1 MSYLFIRYVHDRSLH
16 LIEENFIKLFSN
28 NNEKNLVCNKKV
40 DQVYNP
46 FLGLYDQVIKSTRW
60 MPWQL
65 KAMKDV
71 VTCDK
76 LRGGGKQ
83 PLIRRFPNGRTQCA

>member
-1 MSYLFIRYVHDRSLH
+1 
-16 LIEENFIKLFSN
+16 
-28 NNEKNLVCNKKV
+28 
-40 DQVYNP
+40 
-46 FLGLYDQVIKSTRW
+46 

-76 LRGGGKQ
+76 LRGASKQ
-83 PLIRRFPNGRTQCA
+83 ALIRRSPNGKTCPVEDGASYAEYIGIGSKLRELKHLST